1 MRGTDRHKKTADGE
15 MTLKLIEG
23 SSRRFVDPRA
33 GYEDLLRCSAILAG
47 TGLDDGG

>member
-1 MRGTDRHKKTADGE
+1 MRGTDRHKKAADGE
-15 MTLKLIEG
+15 ITLKLIEG

-33 GYEDLLRCSAILAG
+33 RYDYLLRRSAILAG